1 MQASVRTTVAMALVA
16 LTVSTAL
23 SAGVVRTLDARLEG
37 DVVFA
42 DGRIEVGNKSV
53 PWDAVVYIMPDGRA
67 RTLGTPGAVR
77 LVGGQV
83 WRADILRLSAGRL
96 TIRSRLWGRREIDAA
111 GVTAIEFA
119 RGAPKADG
127 AKPATLYRED
137 GEPIPGSLLW
147 IDPSRLA
154 IDSPLGVL
162 TLSRK
167 GLLCYVFGPAAA
179 RPADAPAADE
189 VGLVDGTV
197 LRGRAKPAQGG
208 VSLQHATLGTLTL
221 GAKMIRYIRRHNAPA
236 VDLAEVWT
244 RSAPAAASASITSH
258 GLTGRTPQGRPV
270 EVIHAGDEQR
280 GGATYLTAVRVRPKS
295 VVRYRL
301 PQAAGGSVK
310 LTGRMGPV
318 EGARGDVRIR
328 IAAGDRV
335 LLEKEFAPDA
345 GEVALR
351 LDVPAGSEL
360 VFDVD
365 FGRRIG
371 FPAGICLKDPLLIR
385 R

>member
-1 MQASVRTTVAMALVA
+1 MKASLRTTVAMALVA

-23 SAGVVRTLDARLEG
+23 SAGVVRTLDARIEG
-37 DVVFA
+37 DVNFA
-42 DGRIEVGNKSV
+42 DGRIKVGDKSL
-53 PWDAVVYIMPDGRA
+53 PWDAVLYVMPDGRA

-119 RGAPKADG
+119 RGAPKAGG

-179 RPADAPAADE
+179 RPADAPAPDE

-197 LRGRAKPAQGG
+197 LRGRAMAKAGHLVLEHPIHGNLNLPAETVRYVRRPVDGASDLAALAPTSAVSTG
-208 VSLQHATLGTLTL
+208 VFGPQA
-221 GAKMIRYIRRHNAPA
+221 APA
-236 VDLAEVWT
+236 VSVRRLAE
-244 RSAPAAASASITSH
+244 
-258 GLTGRTPQGRPV
+258 TPQ
-270 EVIHAGDEQR
+270 AD
-280 GGATYLTAVRVRPKS
+280 ADALLTLTVRPKTEL
-295 VVRYRL
+295 RYEVAPGEGRWLVARL
-301 PQAAGGSVK
+301 
-310 LTGRMGPV
+310 RPV
-318 EGARGDVRIR
+318 ADARGEVRVW
-328 IAAGDRV
+328 IAAGDAV
-335 LLEKEFAPDA
+335 LDEAVLTPDA
-345 GEVALR
+345 AP
-351 LDVPAGSEL
+351 VPLYLEL
-360 VFDVD
+360 PPEARDLTVEVD

-371 FPAGICLKDPLLIR
+371 FPCGAVFEDPLLIR

>member
-1 MQASVRTTVAMALVA
+1 MQVSVRTTVAMALVA

-37 DVVFA
+37 DVNFA
-42 DGRIEVGNKSV
+42 DGRIDVGGKSV
-53 PWDAVVYIMPDGRA
+53 PWDAVLYIMPDGRV
-67 RTLGTPGAVR
+67 RTLGAPGAVR

-111 GVTAIEFA
+111 GVAAIEFA

-162 TLSRK
+162 TLSRE
-167 GLLCYVFGPAAA
+167 GLLCYVFDRAGAGGANTGTG
-179 RPADAPAADE
+179 DD

-197 LRGRAKPAQGG
+197 LRGRATPKAGHLVLEHPIHGNLNLPAEIVRYVRRPVDG
-208 VSLQHATLGTLTL
+208 VSHLAALAPTSAVSTGVFGPQAAPAISVRRLAETPQADALVTLT
-221 GAKMIRYIRRHNAPA
+221 
-236 VDLAEVWT
+236 
-244 RSAPAAASASITSH
+244 
-258 GLTGRTPQGRPV
+258 
-270 EVIHAGDEQR
+270 
-280 GGATYLTAVRVRPKS
+280 VRPKTELCYE
-295 VVRYRL
+295 VAPGEGRWLVARLRPVAKARGEVRVWI
-301 PQAAGGSVK
+301 AAGGAVLDEVV
-310 LTGRMGPV
+310 LT
-318 EGARGDVRIR
+318 
-328 IAAGDRV
+328 
-335 LLEKEFAPDA
+335 PDA
-345 GEVALR
+345 AP
-351 LDVPAGSEL
+351 VPLHLEL
-360 VFDVD
+360 PPEARDLTVEVD

-371 FPAGICLKDPLLIR
+371 FPCGAVFEDPLLIR